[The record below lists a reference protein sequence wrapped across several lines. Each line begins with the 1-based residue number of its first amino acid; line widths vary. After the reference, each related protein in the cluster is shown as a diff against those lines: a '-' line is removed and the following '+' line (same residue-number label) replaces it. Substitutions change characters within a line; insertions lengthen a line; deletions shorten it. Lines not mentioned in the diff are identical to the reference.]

1 MNLAEGVSWATPTTM
16 TVVDTLPKGVSYLP
30 GTSFYGGT
38 YKANS
43 TPGYPGTVEGGR
55 FEEPEIKVI
64 GIFWSAATIPY
75 YAAVDRKSV
84 V

>member
-43 TPGYPGTVEGGR
+43 TPDI
-55 FEEPEIKVI
+55 PEQLKVA
-64 GIFWSAATIPY
+64 GLKS
-75 YAAVDRKSV
+75 RKSR
-84 V
+84 

>member
-43 TPGYPGTVEGGR
+43 TPGYPGTVPR
-55 FEEPEIKVI
+55 DIPEQLKVA
-64 GIFWSAATIPY
+64 GLKS
-75 YAAVDRKSV
+75 RKSR
-84 V
+84 